1 MMQEKN
7 NESVIIGFLFVFIPV
22 VFLIIGN
29 QVFPSEYYRSP
40 PSWLNIPLFFGLLLL
55 FAGFFIKDRIGNI
68 LRISGWLVFSFYW
81 ATQPLKLYSTEGGDI
96 FNAVVCGIGVFV
108 LCYIAYHEW
117 LSFVR
122 KKDISCLKWL
132 AGASAFAGIIY
143 FGIERIVIDPWN
155 LNMIFT
161 TINIPKIDLEM
172 WLTQRVAEQS
182 AAVLSIFTDG
192 VSISDVNIYMD
203 GAYVVTIIF
212 ACTGIQALV
221 IFVGMI
227 GAIPKIKMKRRV
239 IGLFVT
245 VVPVYIL
252 NLFRNALVAFLFGK
266 DITSFNM
273 AHNVIAKAGSLIT
286 LIILLLIVIKIV
298 PEIFDEIICL
308 TNLYKRNGPLEKVA
322 GTFFRGKKQK

>member
-1 MMQEKN
+1 MVKEKN
-7 NESVIIGFLFVFIPV
+7 NESIIIGFLFVVIPA
-22 VFLIIGN
+22 VFLIVGN
-29 QVFPSEYYRSP
+29 QIFSSEYYHNP
-40 PSWLNIPLFFGLLLL
+40 PLWLNIPLFFGLLLL
-55 FAGFFIKDRIGNI
+55 FVGFFIKDRIGNI
-68 LRISGWLVFSFYW
+68 IRMSGWIVFSFYW
-81 ATQPLKLYSTEGGDI
+81 ATQPLKLYATEGGDI

-108 LCYIAYHEW
+108 LFYIAYHEW

-143 FGIERIVIDPWN
+143 FGIERSFIS
-155 LNMIFT
+155 
-161 TINIPKIDLEM
+161 E
-172 WLTQRVAEQS
+172 WLIERVAEQS
-182 AAVLSIFTDG
+182 AAVLSVFTDG
-192 VSISDVNIYMD
+192 VSISDVNIYMH
-203 GAYVVTIIF
+203 GVYVVTIIF
-212 ACTGIQALV
+212 ACTGIQSLV

-252 NLFRNALVAFLFGK
+252 NLFRNALVAFLVGR

-273 AHNVIAKAGSLIT
+273 AHNVIAKAGSLIA
-286 LIILLLIVIKIV
+286 LIVLLLIVIKIV

-308 TNLYKRNGPLEKVA
+308 TDLYKRNGPLEKTL
-322 GTFFRGKKQK
+322 GKILGRKKQR